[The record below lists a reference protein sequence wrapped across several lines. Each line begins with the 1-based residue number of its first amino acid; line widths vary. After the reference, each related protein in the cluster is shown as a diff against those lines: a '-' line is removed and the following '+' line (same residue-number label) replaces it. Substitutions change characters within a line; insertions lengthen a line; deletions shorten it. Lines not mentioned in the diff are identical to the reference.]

1 MYFVCIF
8 LSGLTCWY
16 KAQENSR
23 YSPLASQHMM
33 TLQTHVTTRQTI
45 KPIETFFRKGQSKSA
60 KGVPNWS

>member
-23 YSPLASQHMM
+23 YSPLANPHIMA
-33 TLQTHVTTRQTI
+33 LQTHVTTRQTI
-45 KPIETFFRKGQSKSA
+45 KPIETFFQKGQS
-60 KGVPNWS
+60 